1 MNRKYVYLILVLL
14 VAGYFLVLG
23 HQFTVSVTG
32 ETLWNYDE
40 TIMEITVISNFA
52 GGFCTIQVTVSQSGH
67 NQTQTDRVH
76 VSPLGK
82 ATVDFSFQTPYE
94 EPVYYDVIWL
104 SWQASGEVTGF
115 T

>member
-1 MNRKYVYLILVLL
+1 MNRKYIYPILVLL

-32 ETLWNYDE
+32 ETLRDNDE
-40 TIMEITVISNFA
+40 TTMDITVMSNFA
-52 GGFCTIQVTVSQSGH
+52 GGFCTIQVTVSQSGN
-67 NQTQTDRVH
+67 NQTQTDRVY
-76 VSPLGK
+76 VPPLGK

-94 EPVYYDVIWL
+94 APVYYDVIWL
-104 SWQASGEVTGF
+104 SWQASGEVTGS